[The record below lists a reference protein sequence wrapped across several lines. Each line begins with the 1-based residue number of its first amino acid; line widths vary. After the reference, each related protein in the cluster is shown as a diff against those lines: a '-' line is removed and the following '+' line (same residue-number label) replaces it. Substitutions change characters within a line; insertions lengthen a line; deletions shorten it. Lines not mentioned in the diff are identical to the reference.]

1 MVNMEFRIPRIKN
14 ETNQHCHMNKKKV
27 KNESQMLILAE
38 EAPTEVEKL
47 VGKNSP
53 LFSSF

>member
-1 MVNMEFRIPRIKN
+1 MKN
-14 ETNQHCHMNKKKV
+14 K
-27 KNESQMLILAE
+27 SQMLILAE

>member
-14 ETNQHCHMNKKKV
+14 QTNQHYHIKKKKV
-27 KNESQMLILAE
+27 KQKSQMLILAE

-47 VGKNSP
+47 VEKNSP
-53 LFSSF
+53 LSSSF

>member
-14 ETNQHCHMNKKKV
+14 QTNQHSCINKKKV
-27 KNESQMLILAE
+27 KKKSQMLILAE

-47 VGKNSP
+47 VGKNIP

>member
-1 MVNMEFRIPRIKN
+1 MINMEFRIPRIKN
-14 ETNQHCHMNKKKV
+14 QTNQHYHIKKKKV
-27 KNESQMLILAE
+27 KQKSQMLILAV